1 MRNRNIICY
10 IICLLSLTA
19 CVIEDDIPYP
29 LLEGAILSMTVE
41 GQRAGEE
48 GQSVEATIDAK
59 ARTVTLFVND
69 SVDLSRLKIK
79 SLKVTEGATLMADS
93 AACADILRFPTTGF
107 ASLDSISSDA
117 NTRVDF
123 TKPVSFTVKTYQEY
137 VWKVSVTQ
145 LIKRE
150 VDVTGQVADAV
161 IDPVNRNVIIYVSP
175 DQSLSDLQVNSM
187 MLGGEFGRVEPDP
200 TDPAEKD
207 YSKGPRQFYVGY
219 NWEETMSKWNVF
231 VYHKESN
238 ASGAE
243 AFAMVTRATL
253 SGKIQSG
260 KTPVVEYKRQADAAW
275 STLEASAVKVSGT
288 SFTAS
293 LTGLKAATA
302 YQYRVSVDGT
312 AGEEQSFTTAEA
324 VPLTNGGFDDWSS
337 VPAGKNTLWQ
347 PWAEGGTSFW
357 DTGNKGATTVGNS
370 NSTPT
375 TETST
380 GSGQAA
386 SLESKYIVLKFAAG
400 NIFTGTYVR
409 TDGTNGVLQFG
420 RPFTSFPSKLRIHY
434 KYNCVP
440 INKSGDDDFKY
451 LVGRPDSCQV
461 YIALTDWDAP
471 LEIRT
476 RPSERQ
482 LFDPSDPKVIAYGEL
497 TKGESVSSWTQA
509 DIVLDYRYTNRTPK
523 YIVVVAS
530 ASKYGDYF
538 TGGEG
543 SKLWLDECELIYD

>member
-1 MRNRNIICY
+1 M
-10 IICLLSLTA
+10 
-19 CVIEDDIPYP
+19 
-29 LLEGAILSMTVE
+29 
-41 GQRAGEE
+41 
-48 GQSVEATIDAK
+48 
-59 ARTVTLFVND
+59 
-69 SVDLSRLKIK
+69 
-79 SLKVTEGATLMADS
+79 
-93 AACADILRFPTTGF
+93 
-107 ASLDSISSDA
+107 
-117 NTRVDF
+117 
-123 TKPVSFTVKTYQEY
+123 
-137 VWKVSVTQ
+137 
-145 LIKRE
+145 
-150 VDVTGQVADAV
+150 
-161 IDPVNRNVIIYVSP
+161 
-175 DQSLSDLQVNSM
+175 
-187 MLGGEFGRVEPDP
+187 
-200 TDPAEKD
+200 
-207 YSKGPRQFYVGY
+207 
-219 NWEETMSKWNVF
+219 
-231 VYHKESN
+231 
-238 ASGAE
+238 
-243 AFAMVTRATL
+243 
-253 SGKIQSG
+253 
-260 KTPVVEYKRQADAAW
+260 
-275 STLEASAVKVSGT
+275 
-288 SFTAS
+288 
-293 LTGLKAATA
+293 
-302 YQYRVSVDGT
+302 
-312 AGEEQSFTTAEA
+312 
-324 VPLTNGGFDDWSS
+324 PLTNGGFDDWSS
-337 VPAGKNTLWQ
+337 VAVGKNTLWQ

-497 TKGESVSSWTQA
+497 TKGEPVSSWTQA

>member
-93 AACADILRFPTTGF
+93 AACADIRRFPTTGF
-107 ASLDSISSDA
+107 ASLDSVSSEA

-187 MLGGEFGRVEPDP
+187 TLGGEFGRVEPDP

-238 ASGAE
+238 AGGVE
-243 AFAMVTRATL
+243 AFA
-253 SGKIQSG
+253 
-260 KTPVVEYKRQADAAW
+260 W
-275 STLEASAVKVSGT
+275 
-288 SFTAS
+288 
-293 LTGLKAATA
+293 
-302 YQYRVSVDGT
+302 
-312 AGEEQSFTTAEA
+312 
-324 VPLTNGGFDDWSS
+324 
-337 VPAGKNTLWQ
+337 
-347 PWAEGGTSFW
+347 
-357 DTGNKGATTVGNS
+357 
-370 NSTPT
+370 
-375 TETST
+375 
-380 GSGQAA
+380 
-386 SLESKYIVLKFAAG
+386 
-400 NIFTGTYVR
+400 
-409 TDGTNGVLQFG
+409 
-420 RPFTSFPSKLRIHY
+420 
-434 KYNCVP
+434 
-440 INKSGDDDFKY
+440 
-451 LVGRPDSCQV
+451 
-461 YIALTDWDAP
+461 
-471 LEIRT
+471 
-476 RPSERQ
+476 
-482 LFDPSDPKVIAYGEL
+482 
-497 TKGESVSSWTQA
+497 
-509 DIVLDYRYTNRTPK
+509 
-523 YIVVVAS
+523 
-530 ASKYGDYF
+530 
-538 TGGEG
+538 
-543 SKLWLDECELIYD
+543 